1 MKLHLRIAVLLI
13 LLTVTRGTSRAV
25 VDIYSPD
32 GNHLWNRLHAALI
45 VREKEGE
52 VLDDLIDPPFW
63 HGTRHLL
70 SGESNTHAVA
80 LLREFVENGD
90 VLGQMTPLQHAVM
103 QRDLLAMFHWAIGN
117 RDLPEDFTP
126 EQRNLAK
133 GLVRAIQHVALT
145 AGEIRALPDNYAVA
159 SALPGALTAFDEAE
173 PARAFLPKGLL
184 DDDGE
189 WLALDV
195 PKYRTITAPA
205 HFSVFRARSSFELR
219 FRHPGGRE
227 AGEKYLEDLAA
238 MPAPLVFEKPAKPIP
253 TFGDSDKEWPNP
265 ETPQFPVGTMWA
277 LVRRAQLAD
286 AQGNLVASPIIE
298 SVEVRVY
305 RTMESVV
312 SNMDAQT
319 FFEWELSRR
328 LLLGKGG
335 FHRTTPAVARFGQF
349 LPAMNNSEED
359 AMTRKLDPAQP
370 LLCFACHQAP
380 GIHSVL
386 TRAFILGDIS
396 DDLLGIDPARD
407 RTRLPEFRVVPGRHL
422 SEASV
427 KLAARQP
434 NWQMLRRMWVEK

>member
-1 MKLHLRIAVLLI
+1 MA
-13 LLTVTRGTSRAV
+13 
-25 VDIYSPD
+25 
-32 GNHLWNRLHAALI
+32 
-45 VREKEGE
+45 
-52 VLDDLIDPPFW
+52 
-63 HGTRHLL
+63 
-70 SGESNTHAVA
+70 
-80 LLREFVENGD
+80 
-90 VLGQMTPLQHAVM
+90 
-103 QRDLLAMFHWAIGN
+103 
-117 RDLPEDFTP
+117 
-126 EQRNLAK
+126 
-133 GLVRAIQHVALT
+133 
-145 AGEIRALPDNYAVA
+145 
-159 SALPGALTAFDEAE
+159 
-173 PARAFLPKGLL
+173 
-184 DDDGE
+184 
-189 WLALDV
+189 
-195 PKYRTITAPA
+195 
-205 HFSVFRARSSFELR
+205 
-219 FRHPGGRE
+219 
-227 AGEKYLEDLAA
+227 
-238 MPAPLVFEKPAKPIP
+238 

-277 LVRRAQLAD
+277 LVRRALLAD

-335 FHRTTPAVARFGQF
+335 FHRTTPADARFGQF